1 MSIELTYDWRT
12 HLILKLLKVLPRLSL
27 KIYFSIIYYLLLIM
41 K

>member
-12 HLILKLLKVLPRLSL
+12 HLILKSLKVLSRLSL